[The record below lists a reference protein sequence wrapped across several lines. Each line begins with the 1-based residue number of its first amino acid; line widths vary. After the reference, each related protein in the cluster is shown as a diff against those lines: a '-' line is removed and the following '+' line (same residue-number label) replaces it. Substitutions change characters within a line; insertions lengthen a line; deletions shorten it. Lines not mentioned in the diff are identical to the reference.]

1 NDPNSNNPKDVER
14 ITIEQAQT
22 WILQLVEMISFEKA
36 YFLAQYEALDK
47 LQRETLKRWNYVV
60 LLDHLQSSGGTS
72 FKLMCFVIYLYIY
85 PTSYYPMR
93 ELAMTGYLFGSL
105 IQNQLLENI
114 LFSIAIRYI
123 LDAPNCP
130 PETNLFKFGLQ
141 ALGQFELRLT
151 KCVHFN
157 MSRISALDASLEW

>member
-1 NDPNSNNPKDVER
+1 M
-14 ITIEQAQT
+14 
-22 WILQLVEMISFEKA
+22 L
-36 YFLAQYEALDK
+36 YFLFDK
-47 LQRETLKRWNYVV
+47 YKFFQ
-60 LLDHLQSSGGTS
+60 
-72 FKLMCFVIYLYIY
+72 
-85 PTSYYPMR
+85 PYYPAQ

>member
-1 NDPNSNNPKDVER
+1 
-14 ITIEQAQT
+14 
-22 WILQLVEMISFEKA
+22 
-36 YFLAQYEALDK
+36 
-47 LQRETLKRWNYVV
+47 
-60 LLDHLQSSGGTS
+60 
-72 FKLMCFVIYLYIY
+72 
-85 PTSYYPMR
+85 SYYPAW

-114 LFSIAIRYI
+114 LFGIAIRYI

-157 MSRISALDASLEW
+157 MSRISALDARYVSMAQLSGMETTIEEWLEREIRGTHLSNYMWKKGRSEVA